1 LVTGRAEFVIAAAID
16 GDGFFKLGE
25 EQAPGSLS
33 QHAFAWCEI
42 NVGEISG
49 LYFCLGQAVIIY
61 LFLLVRR
68 GCSAWHHPNFSRR
81 VKTDYQLLEDK
92 ITSPIGPGSGWTDLS
107 PEQKSLPFPS

>member
-49 LYFCLGQAVIIY
+49 LYFCLE
-61 LFLLVRR
+61 R

-81 VKTDYQLLEDK
+81 VKTDYHLLEDK

>member
-1 LVTGRAEFVIAAAID
+1 LVDFLSLFLFFSFFVLSLVTGRAEFVIAAAVD

-33 QHAFAWCEI
+33 QHAWCEI

-61 LFLLVRR
+61 
-68 GCSAWHHPNFSRR
+68 
-81 VKTDYQLLEDK
+81 
-92 ITSPIGPGSGWTDLS
+92 
-107 PEQKSLPFPS
+107 

>member
-61 LFLLVRR
+61 LFLLVRKR
-68 GCSAWHHPNFSRR
+68 MFGLASSKLQQKSKNR
-81 VKTDYQLLEDK
+81 
-92 ITSPIGPGSGWTDLS
+92 LS
-107 PEQKSLPFPS
+107 PLRGQNYEPDRTWEWMD